1 MSDIKRL
8 IKDIDRGVGL
18 EKNIPVYHNI
28 LADTYLNYAA
38 VELTFSACLLWE
50 TVAEAEGLGKTE
62 RACYE
67 KAMKLLADAVDR
79 SSEQMRSLAENAGQ
93 LRDEITAVMD
103 VYTSYTDRLINYSYV
118 LERMPY
124 CLEDE
129 TDFLEDLKVLDEDD
143 LLHRL
148 MYFVGGQGDASIQK
162 ERLQRLVGMIPVQMT
177 KNKFLE
183 KIESTLTLYKG
194 SDRESLDTFVYM
206 IRSAAMLH
214 QPEACSVCADGIE
227 EYIHELEQTDFAALD
242 KERYEELR
250 EKLEI
255 YSKEVL
261 SITDFYYSL
270 QKVVNGIYAL
280 VLAVCHGNGEQG
292 VCEECMKIC
301 REVAGG
307 NYDEESLV
315 PLEGRIEGYV
325 EKASYLEAVL
335 FEVRNSCQDVLS
347 ELGLTE
353 AFEDFAL
360 IANLLSD
367 SLFIDLEKK
376 ADEML
381 VDDAMLKKVT
391 AELTQD
397 LSELFG
403 SLQKPVKR
411 AVMASV
417 LEKLPTE
424 FQTVDEIMTYIRTN
438 LFGCRNMAEKAAAL
452 LELGEWMEDEM
463 V

>member
-1 MSDIKRL
+1 
-8 IKDIDRGVGL
+8 
-18 EKNIPVYHNI
+18 
-28 LADTYLNYAA
+28 
-38 VELTFSACLLWE
+38 
-50 TVAEAEGLGKTE
+50 
-62 RACYE
+62 
-67 KAMKLLADAVDR
+67 
-79 SSEQMRSLAENAGQ
+79 
-93 LRDEITAVMD
+93 
-103 VYTSYTDRLINYSYV
+103 
-118 LERMPY
+118 
-124 CLEDE
+124 
-129 TDFLEDLKVLDEDD
+129 
-143 LLHRL
+143 
-148 MYFVGGQGDASIQK
+148 
-162 ERLQRLVGMIPVQMT
+162 
-177 KNKFLE
+177 
-183 KIESTLTLYKG
+183 
-194 SDRESLDTFVYM
+194 
-206 IRSAAMLH
+206 
-214 QPEACSVCADGIE
+214 
-227 EYIHELEQTDFAALD
+227 
-242 KERYEELR
+242 
-250 EKLEI
+250 
-255 YSKEVL
+255 
-261 SITDFYYSL
+261 
-270 QKVVNGIYAL
+270 
-280 VLAVCHGNGEQG
+280 
-292 VCEECMKIC
+292 MKIC

-438 LFGCRNMAEKAAAL
+438 LFGCRNMAEKATAL

-463 V
+463 M

>member
-28 LADTYLNYAA
+28 LVDTYLNYAA
-38 VELTFSACLLWE
+38 VELTFSVCLLWE

-67 KAMKLLADAVDR
+67 KTMKLLADAVDR
-79 SSEQMRSLAENAGQ
+79 SSEQMRPLAENAGQ

-129 TDFLEDLKVLDEDD
+129 TDFWEDLKVLDEDD

-183 KIESTLTLYKG
+183 KIERALTLYKG

-280 VLAVCHGNGEQG
+280 VLAVCHGDREQG

-301 REVAGG
+301 QEVAGG

-403 SLQKPVKR
+403 SIQKPVKR

-424 FQTVDEIMTYIRTN
+424 FQTVDEIMAYIRTN

-463 V
+463 M